1 MVENG
6 EVKEDSHQIAA
17 LKELDRLYKE
27 LEQSEPITTCTAK
40 EQEESPPFS
49 FTAIFGGW
57 FSRAKKRVST
67 FSHHHKGVY
76 LHGGVGCG
84 KTFCMNLFYDHVNGK
99 WAQDKQHVHFH
110 KFMLGVHQ
118 QVSYTYTRT
127 RLYRARGTSGVI
139 VIVPYVIRLTL
150 VTLYIL

>member
-6 EVKEDSHQIAA
+6 EVKEDPHQVEAF
-17 LKELDRLYKE
+17 KELDRLYKE
-27 LEQSEPITTCTAK
+27 LEHSEPITTANIQ
-40 EQEESPPFS
+40 QEDPPS
-49 FTAIFGGW
+49 TGILGGW

-67 FSHHHKGVY
+67 FSHHHHKGVY

-99 WAQDKQHVHFH
+99 WGQDKQHVHFH

-118 QVSYTYTRT
+118 QV
-127 RLYRARGTSGVI
+127 RLEPARQI
-139 VIVPYVIRLTL
+139 VI
-150 VTLYIL
+150 

>member
-6 EVKEDSHQIAA
+6 DVKEDPHQTEAFQ
-17 LKELDRLYKE
+17 ELDRLYKE
-27 LEQSEPITTCTAK
+27 LEQSEPITTAK
-40 EQEESPPFS
+40 VQQEEPPFTS
-49 FTAIFGGW
+49 ILGGW

-67 FSHHHKGVY
+67 LSHNHKGVY

-99 WAQDKQHVHFH
+99 WGQDKQHVHFH

-118 QVSYTYTRT
+118 QVRPV
-127 RLYRARGTSGVI
+127 RAERVVI
-139 VIVPYVIRLTL
+139 
-150 VTLYIL
+150 